1 MLAAADSAMT
11 VRGWERVIRVIDG
24 HNLVAVYVP
33 GKNISAHHLKCCVL
47 VLNGKE
53 MVLVSVQGNPEPLLR
68 YAFDQANLHAQARTP
83 SSVVMAR

>member
-1 MLAAADSAMT
+1 M
-11 VRGWERVIRVIDG
+11 DG

-47 VLNGKE
+47 VVDGKE

-68 YAFDQANLHAQARTP
+68 YALAQPGPGAQSPWLAR
-83 SSVVMAR
+83 R